1 MDFGSITIT
10 NPFAKSSSAPKTTPV
25 TNFWALPA
33 LRTFHFGTGKTFNAY
48 QPADK
53 KFTDPD
59 IVNHIN
65 PNEKIPTTFSQTV
78 TENNDGECKLENAGI
93 VVAETGEEK
102 DEVLFD
108 EPCILYV
115 CGAEG
120 YSNIGTG
127 PFHLNKTGSFHRI
140 TMRRDPLMQ
149 IVLNTRCT
157 PHNNPK
163 ISGKNKNFVRFLA
176 PRVDVDPDV
185 SQVLAAKFSSAEAA
199 EKLIKLWTDV
209 ASRT

>member
-10 NPFAKSSSAPKTTPV
+10 NPFANSGSAPKPTTV
-25 TNFWALPA
+25 TSIWALPA
-33 LRTFHFGTGKTFNAY
+33 TRTFHFGTGKTFSAY
-48 QPADK
+48 SPATK

-65 PNEKIPTTFSQTV
+65 PNEKISSTFSQTV
-78 TENNDGECKLENAGI
+78 TENNDGECKLENTAI

-102 DEVLFD
+102 DEILFD
-108 EPCILYV
+108 ERCILYV
-115 CGAEG
+115 CGKDE
-120 YSNIGTG
+120 YSNIGVG

-149 IVLNTRCT
+149 IVLNVRCT

-163 ISGKNKNFVRFLA
+163 ISGKNKTFVRFLA
-176 PRVDVDPDV
+176 PRADVDPNV
-185 SQVLAAKFSSAEAA
+185 SQILAAKFATAEAA
-199 EKLIKLWTDV
+199 EKLVKLWTDV